1 MTVLAQKKKIEISR
15 GVATAVP
22 RIAVLVVAAY
32 IGAQMLADITSLKIG
47 VVAGFAVDMGTF
59 IYPITFTLR
68 DLVHKSL
75 GKRNAQALIVMAGVI
90 NLFMAGYLSWAAS
103 VPSDPSWGLGAEF
116 SAILGPLWRIV
127 TASILAEVVSELIDT
142 EVYHWFVTKITRRY
156 QWARVLVSNSI
167 SVPVDNLIFAVGA
180 FGALPFLQDHFLT
193 LPWAVV
199 GEIFVFNLIVKYGV
213 TLISLPFIY
222 VSPDRDWAQDE

>member
-1 MTVLAQKKKIEISR
+1 MTVFTQTQRKQKQETAR
-15 GVATAVP
+15 AVATAVP
-22 RIAVLVVAAY
+22 VAAVIVVAAY

-47 VVAGFAVDMGTF
+47 LVAGYAVDMGTF

-68 DLVHKSL
+68 DLVHKTL
-75 GKRNAQALIVMAGVI
+75 GKRNAQALIVMAAVI
-90 NLFMAGYLSWAAS
+90 NLFMAAYLAWAAS
-103 VPSDPSWGLGAEF
+103 VPSDPSWGLGVEF

-127 TASILAEVVSELIDT
+127 IASILAEVVSELIDT
-142 EVYHWFVTKITRRY
+142 EVYHWFVTRITERY
-156 QWARVLVSNSI
+156 QWARVLLSNSV

-199 GEIFVFNLIVKYGV
+199 GQIFVFNLIVKYGM
-213 TLISLPFIY
+213 TLISLPLIY
-222 VSPDRDWAQDE
+222 LSPKKS